1 MEITINNC
9 IQSEFHSLN
18 FGKHEQIF
26 FLAVLFWD
34 TYITLNLK
42 GLLAGWLTWSLKTL
56 LFDFKEKLQGS
67 KL

>member
-42 GLLAGWLTWSLKTL
+42 GLLAGWLT
-56 LFDFKEKLQGS
+56 
-67 KL
+67 